1 VTLLGFTIAP
11 TQQDEIVWPCPQ
23 QDKGRKMTEILKAMT
38 APTVDVTP
46 FLPRRTRP
54 KGLLPSTWIERTM
67 RGIHGLPRG
76 RSRG

>member
-1 VTLLGFTIAP
+1 
-11 TQQDEIVWPCPQ
+11 
-23 QDKGRKMTEILKAMT
+23 MTEILKAMT

-54 KGLLPSTWIERTM
+54 KVLLPSTWIERTM